1 MKNCAIVTANSSRV
15 IGVLNGW
22 DRLVFRGCIPL
33 LSYLDAM
40 LLFLRHL
47 GVLLKDYSD
56 WALNLSDELK
66 CACLAEATRLD
77 RPVRYLRSSNVRKD
91 ELARQI
97 LRESPVSEGL
107 VCVLTSLEP
116 CRTFRVRGNRQ
127 TKQLEL
133 RCEQTKCLHVYKY
146 WIDSQFGF
154 MGARLQT
161 WLPCEVQ
168 VWVNGREW
176 LARKLDRRGIPYRRR
191 DNCFPWIED
200 FPAAQ
205 RLFDQMQRT
214 RWIRSLDRI
223 LRRLCPA
230 YVNRLDRQECYWT
243 AFQTE
248 WATDICFDGPE
259 TLRRL
264 YPPLVR
270 GAMTTLGCDD
280 VLRFLKKRADFGG
293 EVDSNFRRRE
303 EGIRVKH
310 YAGGNSVKA
319 YDKAESVLRIESTI
333 SQPGQFRVYRSKQ
346 GEEAGP
352 KAWRPLRKSV
362 VDLHR
367 RAEVSQQINDRY
379 GEALGALDTTQEL
392 IDLVAPLC
400 RPVRHQGVRYR
411 ALRPWSP
418 EDRSLLEAVSRAEYV
433 STGFT
438 NGDIAS
444 HLYPTRSADKQQ
456 RSRFASRV
464 CYRLRL
470 LRTHGLIRKVKNQRR
485 YYVTTQGRQM
495 LAAILTAQHA
505 TVQQLNAIAA

>member
-1 MKNCAIVTANSSRV
+1 MKNSAIVTANSSRV

-40 LLFLRHL
+40 LLFLRHM
-47 GVLLKDYSD
+47 GILLKDYSE
-56 WALNLSDELK
+56 WALHLSDELK
-66 CACLAEATRLD
+66 GACLAEATRLG
-77 RPVRYLRSSNVRKD
+77 RPVRYLRSSKVRKD

-107 VCVLTSLEP
+107 VCVLTCLEP
-116 CRTFRVRGNRQ
+116 CRTFRLRGNRQ

-133 RCEQTKCLHVYKY
+133 RAEQTKCLHVYKY

-168 VWVNGREW
+168 VWINGREW
-176 LARKLDRRGIPYRRR
+176 LARKMDRRGIDYQRR
-191 DNCFPWIED
+191 DNCFPWIEN

-205 RLFDQMQRT
+205 RLFHQMQGI
-214 RWIRSLDRI
+214 RWIGSLDRV

-230 YVNRLDRQECYWT
+230 YASRLDRQECYWT
-243 AFQTE
+243 ALQTE
-248 WATDICFDGPE
+248 WATDICFDEPD
-259 TLRRL
+259 TL
-264 YPPLVR
+264 
-270 GAMTTLGCDD
+270 
-280 VLRFLKKRADFGG
+280 
-293 EVDSNFRRRE
+293 RRRE

-352 KAWRPLRKSV
+352 KAWR
-362 VDLHR
+362 
-367 RAEVSQQINDRY
+367 
-379 GEALGALDTTQEL
+379 
-392 IDLVAPLC
+392 
-400 RPVRHQGVRYR
+400 
-411 ALRPWSP
+411 
-418 EDRSLLEAVSRAEYV
+418 
-433 STGFT
+433 
-438 NGDIAS
+438 
-444 HLYPTRSADKQQ
+444 
-456 RSRFASRV
+456 
-464 CYRLRL
+464 L
-470 LRTHGLIRKVKNQRR
+470 LRRHGVIRKVKNQRR
-485 YYVTTQGRQM
+485 YHVTTQGRQM

-505 TVQQLNAIAA
+505 TVQQLNALAA